1 MRRTPNALTRTTTVA
16 TATVDGARYALAVR
30 GTLAALAASALVAA
44 VLAASPAKAQDAPSP
59 GAIAIAGFSY
69 AGPGCAQ
76 GTVAQNL
83 SPDGQALTLIFSQ
96 YQVEGGLTGPTHQQ
110 VAQRGCELT
119 LAMRVPAG
127 WQFSID
133 SVVFRGFASLEQG
146 TRGVHNATFR
156 YAASPLDTFLELAQA
171 TFQGP
176 YDDSYESVNKIRYDA
191 LGWSPCT
198 ATDGQV
204 LKIRSMIQVNGRHGL
219 IGVDSQDVA
228 VAERYGLSYRR
239 CTDPGRGIPVKN
251 LGTVGT
257 VRRNS
262 SLCLDFRAGRMS
274 FTAPAGA
281 GVAADLTHTMNR
293 ITNEASTVKRQSGPI
308 DSFVLPGDWNSV
320 AFTNPV
326 VVLRPA
332 VAGQIPR
339 FTIEQRAPSTTCINV
354 LDAPGALQINWRLP
368 YAGT

>member
-1 MRRTPNALTRTTTVA
+1 VHHATSVST
-16 TATVDGARYALAVR
+16 TATLASPRARLALA
-30 GTLAALAASALVAA
+30 AFAASALAAAAVGLVAA
-44 VLAASPAKAQDAPSP
+44 PAKAQDLPPA
-59 GAIAIAGFSY
+59 GAIAITGFSY
-69 AGPGCAQ
+69 TGLGCTPGS
-76 GTVAQNL
+76 VAQNL

-110 VAQRGCELT
+110 VVQRGCELT
-119 LAMRVPAG
+119 LAVRVPAG
-127 WQFSID
+127 WQFSIS
-133 SVVFRGFASLEQG
+133 SVVFRGFAWLDQG

-156 YAASPLDTFLELAQA
+156 YAASPLDNFLALGQA
-171 TFQGP
+171 TFTGP
-176 YDDSYESVNKIRYDA
+176 YDDAYESVNNIRYDA

-204 LKIRSMIQVNGRHGL
+204 LKIRSTIQVNGRHGL

-262 SLCLDFRAGRMS
+262 SLCLDYRSGRMS

-281 GVAADLTHTMNR
+281 GAAQDLTHTMNR
-293 ITNEASTVKRQSGPI
+293 ITNEATSVKRQTGPL

-320 AFTNPV
+320 AYTDPV

-332 VAGQIPR
+332 VAGAVPR
-339 FTIEQRAPSTTCINV
+339 FTVDQRPPSTTCVNV